1 MAELFVVRTTLG
13 RENQV
18 LDFLSSNAKKLKSVY
33 SILHPQGLA
42 GYVIVEAEEL
52 SAVREISRG
61 VPYVRG
67 VLAQKTKYEEIEPML
82 EFKAEDIE
90 INKGDIVSIIAG
102 PFKGEKAK
110 VNRIDLGKSQV
121 VLELLETAVPIPITI
136 GLDSIKV
143 IGRKKEE
150 EE

>member
-18 LDFLSSNAKKLKSVY
+18 LDFLSSNAQKFKSVY

-61 VPYVRG
+61 FHCHKFR
-67 VLAQKTKYEEIEPML
+67 
-82 EFKAEDIE
+82 
-90 INKGDIVSIIAG
+90 
-102 PFKGEKAK
+102 
-110 VNRIDLGKSQV
+110 
-121 VLELLETAVPIPITI
+121 
-136 GLDSIKV
+136 
-143 IGRKKEE
+143 
-150 EE
+150 